1 MKRAAAL
8 DYARKGIRVLLC
20 NGKVPLL
27 RGHGYLDATDD
38 TDIITQWWTEHP
50 FANIGLVP
58 GSAGLLVVD
67 VDVKGEVNGHDSLDI
82 LEREHGKL
90 PDTRT
95 ALTPS
100 GGRHYYFRIPKGE
113 TFGNRKPI
121 EGIDIRCDR
130 GFAVAPPSEI
140 DGKAYR
146 WANENKTA
154 LLPDAWVELLRD
166 KPYVPLT
173 PTERPKHSNGS
184 SRGGN
189 LRKFLEVAYT
199 DEGTALRNAIEGTRN
214 DALNCYGFSL
224 GQLVHLGLK
233 AEDIIA
239 QAEWAASRW
248 SWTRG
253 RPDPRKDR
261 ATIERAIQDGMRQPR
276 KVVGHE

>member
-1 MKRAAAL
+1 LALLEAELGRLPLTRRA
-8 DYARKGIRVLLC
+8 
-20 NGKVPLL
+20 
-27 RGHGYLDATDD
+27 T
-38 TDIITQWWTEHP
+38 
-50 FANIGLVP
+50 
-58 GSAGLLVVD
+58 
-67 VDVKGEVNGHDSLDI
+67 
-82 LEREHGKL
+82 
-90 PDTRT
+90 
-95 ALTPS
+95 TPS
-100 GGRHYYFRIPKGE
+100 GGEHVYFKAPGE
-113 TFGNRKPI
+113 DVEIRNSAGKI
-121 EGIDIRCDR
+121 GEGIDVRADGGYVI
-130 GFAVAPPSEI
+130 APPSEI